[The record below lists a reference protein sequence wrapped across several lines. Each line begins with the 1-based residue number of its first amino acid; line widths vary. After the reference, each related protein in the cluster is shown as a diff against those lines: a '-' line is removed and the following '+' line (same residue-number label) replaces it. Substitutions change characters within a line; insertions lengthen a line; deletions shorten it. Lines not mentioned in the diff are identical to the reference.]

1 MEFAESTYYVCQYS
15 NKGKILFF
23 VFSSGI
29 PDEFYTEVY
38 YQSDILGDIIL
49 IGITNTS
56 SCDYYIVKEAVE
68 NLLDFDS
75 CKNIIWSIENGSQ
88 QIISKNKVDVTSGII
103 NKFSLN

>member
-49 IGITNTS
+49 IGITT
-56 SCDYYIVKEAVE
+56 YERLR
-68 NLLDFDS
+68 LLY
-75 CKNIIWSIENGSQ
+75 CKRIR
-88 QIISKNKVDVTSGII
+88 
-103 NKFSLN
+103 